1 MKDVRIDK
9 DGDLRCWN
17 CGGKSFNEK
26 RTTRAKVLVGVSAL
40 VTKKKLQCHVCWEY
54 NDVGSAKPF
63 NGPEGKKYQTP
74 TAAPKLTTAHQP
86 TTAISGSE
94 AQAKLATL
102 LNSRS
107 FEQYKGYNGVI
118 SLFDEH
124 LTISRE
130 GRIAKMGK
138 HDSGLRRI
146 EFLSIVGVQKEDP
159 TMAVNGYLRIQ
170 LFGEPVAH
178 LTKVPI
184 FGDSNTVLFIYTH
197 RKEQAELF
205 AILDQVANLTNA
217 INAESQAVKETQE
230 SAAPSS
236 VSKIDQLSKIA
247 ELKNAGLISS
257 EEFENLKNEIMGK

>member
-26 RTTRAKVLVGVSAL
+26 RTTRAKVMVGVGAL
-40 VTKKKLQCHVCWEY
+40 VTKKKLQCQVCWEY

-63 NGPEGKKYQTP
+63 VGPEGKKYQTP
-74 TAAPKLTTAHQP
+74 TAASEPNTTLKP
-86 TTAISGSE
+86 TTAISGTE
-94 AQAKLATL
+94 AKEKLATL

-138 HDSGLRRI
+138 HGSGLRTI
-146 EFLSIVGVQKEDP
+146 EFSSIVGVQKEDP
-159 TMAVNGYLRIQ
+159 TMAVNGYLQIQ
-170 LFGEPVAH
+170 LLGEPVAR
-178 LTKVPI
+178 LTKLTMG
-184 FGDSNTVLFIYTH
+184 GDSNTVLFIYTH

-230 SAAPSS
+230 SAVPNS

-257 EEFENLKNEIMGK
+257 EEFENLKTEIMGK